1 MKFPVSL
8 QTAAEATQNVF
19 LYCLV
24 VCVNSSGQLNH
35 QRRTG
40 SSAVLR
46 QNIALGV
53 PSRGFVSLPA
63 RGGFCRAEAFA
74 NSEAPVSRLHMP
86 RLTLNRGRKRPLLGG
101 YAALML
107 IFALRF
113 FSSAPAQIHGSG
125 CNRSVVADFAA
136 DRANGE
142 RRRNRGVSHPD
153 LTLRRWRGLKNK
165 KPQSFGRPFG
175 RKSVG

>member
-1 MKFPVSL
+1 LSEISRFVANSSRSYAKCVFVVSGR
-8 QTAAEATQNVF
+8 F
-19 LYCLV
+19 F
-24 VCVNSSGQLNH
+24 NSSGQLNH

-46 QNIALGV
+46 QNLALGV

-113 FSSAPAQIHGSG
+113 FSSAPAQIRGS
-125 CNRSVVADFAA
+125 SVISRFLEISALAVPMGNDGGAMESPS
-136 DRANGE
+136 RRPSPGE
-142 RRRNRGVSHPD
+142 KLPV
-153 LTLRRWRGLKNK
+153 K
-165 KPQSFGRPFG
+165 
-175 RKSVG
+175 